1 MKKYNITVNGTSYE
15 VEVEEINEAGTTE
28 VKSSVQTQTNSKPAP
43 KKVVEK
49 AVKKETPKAPV
60 AESVSSGGTTVE
72 APMPGV
78 ILDIKVNVGDEVQAG
93 DVILILEAMKMENE
107 ITAPASGKVSA
118 IHASKGNNVGSGDV
132 LISLN

>member
-60 AESVSSGGTTVE
+60 AASVPSGGTTVE

>member
-107 ITAPASGKVSA
+107 IKAHRDGIVSA
-118 IHASKGNNVGSGDV
+118 IQVAKGASVNAGMALLV
-132 LISLN
+132 LA